1 MVICHSYMIVP
12 IYLYLIRCLSK
23 AQPLLDHLRSQQHG
37 EWQRSVE
44 SMLRSIEQQLT
55 ATTATTAA
63 TAAPPET
70 LETLPETLETPETA
84 EGSRTLPKGTATGAH
99 WTRIYRISI

>member
-1 MVICHSYMIVP
+1 MLSDVI
-12 IYLYLIRCLSK
+12 LK
-23 AQPLLDHLRSQQHG
+23 AQPLDHLRSQQHG

-70 LETLPETLETPETA
+70 PPETLPETLETPETA

-99 WTRIYRISI
+99 WTPKSIEFRYRND